1 MNFLLVSA
9 FLGAIVFL
17 LLCVGSLFWFGGLL
31 LPIIYRGGPFVPT
44 SKQTVKHMIALAKL
58 TPNDRV
64 ADLGS
69 GDGRLLFAAI
79 KAGAKSAHGYEI
91 HPLLVMYS
99 NWLARAKKIQDKTHT
114 FKQSFW
120 DADMTKYDVVLLY
133 QLPNPMQKLSKK
145 LKDELP
151 HGARI
156 VVHAFPFDDWE
167 PVKQEGKIYVY
178 EKK

>member
-1 MNFLLVSA
+1 MNVILLAAMIGIIALLV
-9 FLGAIVFL
+9 
-17 LLCVGSLFWFGGLL
+17 LCVVSLFWFGGLL
-31 LPIIYRGGPFVPT
+31 LPIFYRGGPFVPT
-44 SKQTVKHMIALAKL
+44 STQTVKHMVALAKL
-58 TPNDRV
+58 TAEDHV

-79 KAGAKSAHGYEI
+79 QAGAKSAHGYEI
-91 HPLLVMYS
+91 HPILVMYS
-99 NWLARAKKIQDKTHT
+99 NLLARLKRIQDKAHT

-120 DADMTKYDVVLLY
+120 DADMTQYNVVLLY
-133 QLPNPMQKLSKK
+133 QLPKPMQALSQKLQR
-145 LKDELP
+145 ELP

-167 PVKQEGKIYVY
+167 PVLTEGKIYVY